1 MNNENQKL
9 NPEELEQLIA
19 EASDQIEDFDPF
31 EELTKVTAE
40 RDNYLDQ
47 LQRSVAEFAN
57 FRRRT
62 DQERAQLRDTA
73 AKGLLSQI
81 VPVLDDFERA
91 IAVMPEEDNS
101 PWTQGIVNIASK
113 LAGVLE
119 RSGVEMIESLWQPFD
134 PAFHEAVASEP
145 GTAGTHVVEVYQNG
159 YRLGSQLLRPAMVK
173 VGDPPAA

>member
-1 MNNENQKL
+1 MNNQNPKL

-19 EASDQIEDFDPF
+19 DASDQIDEFDPF
-31 EELTKVTAE
+31 EELTRITAE

-47 LQRSVAEFAN
+47 LQRSMAEFAN

-62 DQERAQLRDTA
+62 EQERTQLRETA

-81 VPVLDDFERA
+81 VPVLDDFQRA
-91 IAVMPEEDNS
+91 IAAMPEEDNS
-101 PWTQGIVNIASK
+101 PWSQGIVNIERK

-119 RSGVEMIESLWQPFD
+119 RSGVELVESLWQPFD
-134 PAFHEAVASEP
+134 PALHEAVATEP
-145 GTAGTHVVEVYQNG
+145 GSAGTHVVEIYQNG
-159 YRLGSQLLRPAMVK
+159 YRLGTQLLRPAMVK

>member
-1 MNNENQKL
+1 VNNENQKL

-19 EASDQIEDFDPF
+19 DASDQIEDFDPF

-62 DQERAQLRDTA
+62 DQERAQLRETA
-73 AKGLLSQI
+73 AKDLLGQI

-91 IAVMPEEDNS
+91 IAAMPQEDNS
-101 PWTQGIVNIASK
+101 PWSQGIVNIVSK
-113 LAGVLE
+113 LHGVLT

-145 GTAGTHVVEVYQNG
+145 GTAGTHIVEVYQNG
-159 YRLGSQLLRPAMVK
+159 YRVGSQLLRPAMVK